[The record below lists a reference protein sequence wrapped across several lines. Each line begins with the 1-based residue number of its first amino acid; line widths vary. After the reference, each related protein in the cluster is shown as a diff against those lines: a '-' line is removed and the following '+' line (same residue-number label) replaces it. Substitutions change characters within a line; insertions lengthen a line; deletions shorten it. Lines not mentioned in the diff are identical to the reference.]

1 MFYCLMCSI
10 TTHSNK
16 RGVISWIILSHFR
29 LCFFSPLMGGNHI
42 QTYFSSLHNF
52 PYHSL
57 RIDCIVIVTSV
68 VVDTSRCASQLQQVS
83 SRRHS
88 TDSFVHRETPGCRPC
103 LGVPSVRA
111 AARCSGSAAVSWPVS
126 NNSTVFTVH
135 ILHTTMASPAAD
147 IGEVTHQHILQRS
160 APTLLLP
167 ATYLVYVDI
176 CQRGERS

>member
-1 MFYCLMCSI
+1 MCSI

-16 RGVISWIILSHFR
+16 RGVISWIILSVISWIILSHFR

-68 VVDTSRCASQLQQVS
+68 VVVVGCASTAPAGLLQAALHWFLCTPRNSRLPAVSRCSKCQS
-83 SRRHS
+83 SCAVQWQCS
-88 TDSFVHRETPGCRPC
+88 CV
-103 LGVPSVRA
+103 VA
-111 AARCSGSAAVSWPVS
+111 AVS

-147 IGEVTHQHILQRS
+147 IGEVTCQHILPRC
-160 APTLLLP
+160 APTLQLH
-167 ATYLVYVDI
+167 I
-176 CQRGERS
+176 